1 MTLGGLFSCIAQ
13 QLRVNV
19 EFNGS
24 YKITHSHSKYPYES
38 QQLPSNKLTWKL
50 TDLNADEKRNIIFQ
64 LHVPK
69 VDVQQITSQ
78 DEHTIGKHELLL
90 SLNRTCTHYD

>member
-13 QLRVNV
+13 QLHVNV

-24 YKITHSHSKYPYES
+24 YKITHSHSKYSHEP
-38 QQLPSNKLTWKL
+38 QQLSSNKLTWKL

-78 DEHTIGKHELLL
+78 DEHTIGKHKLLL

>member
-13 QLRVNV
+13 QLRVNI

-24 YKITHSHSKYPYES
+24 YRITHSHSKYPHEP
-38 QQLPSNKLTWKL
+38 QELPSNKLTWKL
-50 TDLNADEKRNIIFQ
+50 ADLNADEKRNIIFQ

-78 DEHTIGKHELLL
+78 EEHIIGKHELLL
-90 SLNRTCTHYD
+90 SLNRTCTHCY